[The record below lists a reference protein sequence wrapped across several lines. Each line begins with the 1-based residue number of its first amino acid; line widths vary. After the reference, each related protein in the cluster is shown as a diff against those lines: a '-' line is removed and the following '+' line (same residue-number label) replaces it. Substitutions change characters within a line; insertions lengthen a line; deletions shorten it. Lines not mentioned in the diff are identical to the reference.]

1 MGCLENKFDHV
12 CLVEMS
18 CLHRLNIS
26 FFFFFLKE
34 QTSVMAKCAQ
44 TLCTFIFS
52 ILAVSN

>member
-26 FFFFFLKE
+26 FFFFERANICDGK
-34 QTSVMAKCAQ
+34 V
-44 TLCTFIFS
+44 CTNIVHFHFQYPGCQ
-52 ILAVSN
+52 

>member
-26 FFFFFLKE
+26 FFFFLKE